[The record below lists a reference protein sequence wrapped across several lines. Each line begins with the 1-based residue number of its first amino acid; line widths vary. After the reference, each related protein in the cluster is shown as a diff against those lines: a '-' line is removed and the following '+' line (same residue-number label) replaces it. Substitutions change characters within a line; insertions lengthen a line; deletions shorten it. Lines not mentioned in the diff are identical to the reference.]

1 MSGRCVRAR
10 AGAAQNEALQQ
21 TRSAFTPIAAALAAE
36 RRCSTDTSVLS
47 LGNGRPRPAN
57 NGGVPLNG
65 TLGMADGVANRR
77 TPEHSHT
84 HSHQR
89 GWMSRDKNG
98 GPPQDDGP
106 CGAGDGSHAR
116 CCVSSR
122 LGARE
127 ASRGTHEWP
136 RDSPPL
142 TAFLPQGRRGHAS
155 GIRKRPA

>member
-1 MSGRCVRAR
+1 VRAR

-65 TLGMADGVANRR
+65 TLGMADGVAHRR

-127 ASRGTHEWP
+127 ATRGIHEWP